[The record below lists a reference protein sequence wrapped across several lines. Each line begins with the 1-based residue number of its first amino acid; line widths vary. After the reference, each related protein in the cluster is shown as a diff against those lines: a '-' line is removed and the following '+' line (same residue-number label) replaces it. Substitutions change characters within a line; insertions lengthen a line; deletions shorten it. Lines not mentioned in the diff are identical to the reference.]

1 MIRYQVLQRL
11 WIWRWMRV
19 LVAATRSVRVHP
31 AALLL
36 GPDRRFVFGTK
47 VKIGARS
54 VLDIGALG
62 SLVVGDGVWISTD
75 VEMQTST
82 RIVIDRGTTI
92 QRRCTINGTSRI
104 GAGCI
109 FAPNV
114 FVSSGTH
121 AFRVFPALPIR
132 EQERRIALSHG
143 ARYESLDRAVWI
155 QADCWLG
162 TNVVVSP
169 GVTIGKG
176 SVIGANSVVTRDVPP
191 YSIFAGCP
199 AKSIGVRLDWSPPAT
214 VDAAEEE
221 HEIYVLDGA
230 RTKDDD
236 GSYGFIA
243 DSNSAGFIAALSNG
257 GGKSKI
263 RIFYRARAIATVS
276 VEGHE
281 FSLREGSGVLEIAAT
296 RSNGQGYVQV
306 ELKLLSPTS
315 VSALVINKVSVVSES

>member
-1 MIRYQVLQRL
+1 MMPYRVLQRL

-19 LVAATRSVRVHP
+19 LLAATRGVRVHP

-36 GPDRRFVFGTK
+36 GPDSRFVFGTNVK
-47 VKIGARS
+47 VGARS
-54 VLDIGALG
+54 VLDTGALG
-62 SLVVGDGVWISTD
+62 TLVIGDGVWISTD

-82 RIVIDRGTTI
+82 RIVIGRGTTI

-132 EQERRIALSHG
+132 EQERRIALFHD

-199 AKSIGVRLDWSPPAT
+199 AKSIGVRLDWSPPVT

-221 HEIYVLDGA
+221 HEIYVLDGT
-230 RTKDDD
+230 RTKGDD

-243 DSNSAGFIAALSNG
+243 DSNSASFVAALSDG

-263 RIFYRARAIATVS
+263 RIFYRALAIATVT
-276 VEGHE
+276 VGGHE
-281 FSLREGSGVLEIAAT
+281 FSLREGSGVLEIAAACGT
-296 RSNGQGYVQV
+296 GQAYSHV
-306 ELKLLSPTS
+306 ELKLLPPTS
-315 VSALVINKVSVVSES
+315 VRTLVIEKVRVVSES